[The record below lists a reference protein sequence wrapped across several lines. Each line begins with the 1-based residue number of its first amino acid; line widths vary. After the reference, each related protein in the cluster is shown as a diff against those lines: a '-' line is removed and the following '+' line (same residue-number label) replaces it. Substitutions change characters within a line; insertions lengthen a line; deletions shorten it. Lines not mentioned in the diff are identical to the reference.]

1 MIDLSEFRE
10 LLRQVFRE
18 RFKGAGIADDQAV
31 PKDLDLISAGLLD
44 SFDLLNLATVLETDH
59 GLAMD
64 FSVFAEGFDATV
76 QGLYS
81 SLSSLDGGL
90 DPLPLSEDKIGTVI
104 DALRQAGVTDDDML
118 LIHSSTATMGLD
130 QAACERLYD
139 GIRGLVGAGG
149 TILAPA
155 ANSQAFLD
163 GKYDAQSTPV
173 QPDLGMLSE
182 LIRQQPD
189 SFRSVN
195 PFDAVVAM
203 GPAAAEIC
211 GGAEPECYG
220 EQSPWKRAL
229 GRGAKLLLLGVDFYV
244 ASVVHVAERDC
255 RVPYRDWKDFPGS
268 LVSNGART
276 DFTVRLYATAMGTKR
291 YYQRILE
298 IADVRDAISFLDI
311 PGGGMIV
318 PLDVVYDA
326 CRRTLAATPYAFVD
340 RDA

>member
-1 MIDLSEFRE
+1 VIDLSQFCD
-10 LLRQVFRE
+10 LLRQEFGE
-18 RFKGAGIADDQAV
+18 RFKRAGITDDQTI
-31 PKDLDLISAGLLD
+31 PKDLDLISAGILD
-44 SFDLLNLATVLETDH
+44 SFDLLNLATVLETGH

-64 FSVFAEGFDATV
+64 FSVFAEGFDATA
-76 QGLYS
+76 QGLYL
-81 SLSSLDGGL
+81 SLTPLDGGL
-90 DPLPLSEDKIGTVI
+90 EAPPLSDDKSGAVI
-104 DALRQAGVTDDDML
+104 DALRQAGVTENDIL
-118 LIHSSTATMGLD
+118 LVHSSTATMGLD

-163 GKYDAQSTPV
+163 GKYDAQLTPV
-173 QPDLGMLSE
+173 QSDLGMLSE
-182 LIRQQPD
+182 LVRQQPD
-189 SFRSVN
+189 SRRSMN
-195 PFDAVVAM
+195 PFDAVVAV

-211 GGAEPECYG
+211 DGTEPECYG

-229 GRGAKLLLLGVDFYV
+229 GRGVKILLLGVDFYV
-244 ASVVHVAERDC
+244 ASIVHVAERDC

-298 IADVRDAISFLDI
+298 IADVRDAVSFLDI